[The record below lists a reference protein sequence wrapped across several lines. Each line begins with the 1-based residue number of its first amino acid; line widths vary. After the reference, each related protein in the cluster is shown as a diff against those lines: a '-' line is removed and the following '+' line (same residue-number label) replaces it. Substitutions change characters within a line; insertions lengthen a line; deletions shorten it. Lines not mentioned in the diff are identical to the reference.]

1 MPGKGRTPTVWL
13 VSQDGYD
20 PQMHRFGDEQMAPAN
35 GIELCYQ
42 EMGDPDGEPLLLVM
56 GLATQMIA
64 WDEEFC
70 GMLAER
76 GFRVVRFDN
85 RDIGRST
92 KIKAAGLPGKLDLFV
107 GRRGTAPYLLRDMAA
122 DTFGLMD
129 HLGFESAHL
138 VGASMG
144 GMIAQTGAI
153 ESPERVRSLTS
164 IMSTTG
170 SRRVGHPSYKT
181 FGLLLGNPP
190 REREAAIE
198 RVVKTFKVIGSPGY
212 PFEEERVRE
221 LAGRSFDRGHSQAGI
236 ARQLHAITASGDRTQ
251 GLRKLDLPAL
261 VIHGKND
268 LLVNPS
274 GGRATAK
281 AIPGARLKVIDG
293 MGHDLPR
300 ALWPGFAEEIAA
312 NAARAPEGA
321 PATPVAT

>member
-1 MPGKGRTPTVWL
+1 
-13 VSQDGYD
+13 
-20 PQMHRFGDEQMAPAN
+20 MHRFADEQLAPAN
-35 GIELCYQ
+35 GIKLCYQ

-92 KIKAAGLPGKLDLFV
+92 KLRSAGLPGKVDLFV

-129 HLGFESAHL
+129 HLGIESAHL

-144 GMIAQTGAI
+144 GMIVQTAAI
-153 ESPERVRSLTS
+153 ENPARVRSLTS

-198 RVVKTFKVIGSPGY
+198 RVVKTFEVIGSPGY
-212 PFEEERVRE
+212 PFEEERVRKI
-221 LAGRSFDRGHSQAGI
+221 AGRSFDRGHSEAGI
-236 ARQLHAITASGDRTQ
+236 ARQLHAITASGDRTPS
-251 GLRKLDLPAL
+251 LRKLDLPAL
-261 VIHGKND
+261 VIHGRKD

-281 AIPGARLKVIDG
+281 AIPNARLKMVEG

-300 ALWPGFAEEIAA
+300 ALWPDFAEEIAA
-312 NAARAPEGA
+312 NAARAPKGA
-321 PATPVAT
+321 PAASVA